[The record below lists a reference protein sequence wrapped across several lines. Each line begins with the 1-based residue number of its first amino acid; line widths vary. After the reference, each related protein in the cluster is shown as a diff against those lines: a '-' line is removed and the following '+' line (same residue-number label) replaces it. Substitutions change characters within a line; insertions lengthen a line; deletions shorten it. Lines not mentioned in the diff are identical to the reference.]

1 MKQLHVAFV
10 FLGFFMIIGTISR
23 AQQNLPY
30 TLTFSSNDAAKWA
43 DGIAGGGEGGS
54 ADINGL
60 DLQIYT
66 A

>member
-1 MKQLHVAFV
+1 LVLFPGHSKICL
-10 FLGFFMIIGTISR
+10 I
-23 AQQNLPY
+23 